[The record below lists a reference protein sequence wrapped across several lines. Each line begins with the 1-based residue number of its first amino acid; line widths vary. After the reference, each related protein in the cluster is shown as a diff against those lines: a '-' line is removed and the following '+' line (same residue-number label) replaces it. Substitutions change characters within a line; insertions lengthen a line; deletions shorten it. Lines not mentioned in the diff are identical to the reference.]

1 MREHVLA
8 VRTLVIEL
16 DPAVGSGFTTH
27 PRRIFGGAENQERS
41 ADGVGNRNP
50 SAVGFLETH
59 ISSRF
64 TEYGGKALR
73 LVSRNP
79 GRGPDP
85 PPRPDTPKEL
95 PPEVA
100 PAIFAP
106 FLASVRQLFPRLRSF
121 YLADESDPLLK
132 ALVRAE
138 LGDGQ
143 GGTALKINFVGG
155 GGGFTRLRCMLMH
168 VDDRY
173 DSD

>member
-1 MREHVLA
+1 MG
-8 VRTLVIEL
+8 
-16 DPAVGSGFTTH
+16 D
-27 PRRIFGGAENQERS
+27 
-41 ADGVGNRNP
+41 RNS
-50 SAVGFLETH
+50 SAVNFLEMH

-64 TEYGGKALR
+64 TEYGGKAPSLI
-73 LVSRNP
+73 SRGP

-121 YLADESDPLLK
+121 YLVGESDASLK
-132 ALVRAE
+132 ALIRAE

-143 GGTALKINFVGG
+143 GGTALKINFVHG
-155 GGGFTRLRCMLMH
+155 GGGFTRLRGMFMH
-168 VDDRY
+168 VDDQY